1 MKASL
6 KRFLPRG
13 FVLGL
18 MGLSLVV
25 IGAPSVMADDYFVK
39 KFGKNDELGHGN
51 YLNEAKAKQAAK
63 LVTKGKVYQLGMV
76 TGPDTPAYGPRKF
89 QMIVHQLND
98 GSGALLG
105 PDKLVSNDDTVV
117 TSIGI
122 GSQLDGFGHIG
133 KEHKY
138 YNETPAAE
146 VVSPDGLLK
155 FGTHAL
161 PGFVTR
167 GVVLDMTKIFKQDP
181 LPAGTAYTKADIKK
195 AMKRQGVKITKGDV
209 VLFHSGFMKANEGKT
224 TLSPGEPGLGISGA
238 HYLAELGVVAVG
250 ADTWALE
257 ALPSEDPKRV
267 FPVHG
272 ILLTKYG
279 IFILENMVTHNLVAD
294 GVDEFMFTLGVP
306 KLAGAVQA
314 IINPLAIK

>member
-1 MKASL
+1 M
-6 KRFLPRG
+6 RG
-13 FVLGL
+13 KFVNAAVKSGLGL
-18 MGLSLVV
+18 TVGLVM
-25 IGAPSVMADDYFVK
+25 SVSAAQADDYFVQ
-39 KFGKNDELGHGN
+39 KFGKGDELGHAN
-51 YLNEAKAKQAAK
+51 YLTAAKAKQAAK

-98 GSGALLG
+98 GSGTVLG
-105 PDKLVSNDDTVV
+105 PDRLVSNDDTVV
-117 TSIGI
+117 TSVGI

-138 YNETPAAE
+138 YNNTPAAE
-146 VVSPDGLLK
+146 VVAPDGLLK

-167 GVVLDMTKIFKQDP
+167 GVVLDMTKVFGKNP
-181 LPAGTAYTKADIKK
+181 LPMGTAYTEADIKK

-209 VLFHSGFMKANEGKT
+209 VLLHSGYMKANEGNKN
-224 TLSPGEPGLGISGA
+224 LVPGEPGLGISGA
-238 HYLAELGVVAVG
+238 HFLAKRGVVAIG

-257 ALPSEDPKRV
+257 VLPSEDPKRV

-272 ILLTKYG
+272 ILLSKYG
-279 IFILENMVTHNLVAD
+279 VYILENMVTHDLVAD
-294 GVDEFMFTLGVP
+294 GVSEFMFSLGVP
-306 KLAGAVQA
+306 KLKGAVQA
-314 IINPLAIK
+314 IINPLAIR

>member
-1 MKASL
+1 MQ
-6 KRFLPRG
+6 KRFMEK
-13 FVLGL
+13 VQTGL
-18 MGLSLVV
+18 RASVV
-25 IGAPSVMADDYFVK
+25 IAMLGGASAVADDYFVQ
-39 KFGKNDELGHGN
+39 KFGKDDTLGHAN
-51 YLNEAKAKQAAK
+51 YLTPAKAKQAAK
-63 LVTKGKVYQLGMV
+63 LVKKGKVYQLGMV
-76 TGPDTPAYGPRKF
+76 TGASTPAYPPRKF

-98 GSGALLG
+98 GTGTLLG

-138 YNETPAAE
+138 YNNTPAAE
-146 VVSPDGLLK
+146 VVASDGLLK

-167 GVVLDMTKIFKQDP
+167 GVVLDMAKFYGQNP
-181 LPAGTAYTKADIKK
+181 LPIGKAYTEADIKK
-195 AMKRQGVKITKGDV
+195 AARQQGVRITKGDV
-209 VLFHSGFMKANEGKT
+209 VLFHSGYMKANEGNPN
-224 TLSPGEPGLGISGA
+224 LVPGEPGLGISGA
-238 HYLAELGVVAVG
+238 HYLAKMGVVAVG

-257 ALPSEDPKRV
+257 VLPSEDPKRV

-279 IFILENMVTHNLVAD
+279 VYILENMVTHELVED
-294 GVDEFMFTLGVP
+294 GVSEFMFSLGVP
-306 KLAGAVQA
+306 KLEGAVQA
-314 IINPLAIK
+314 IINPLAIR